1 MAVTGGA
8 TQVTAAPSEAP
19 WAARRFAGDAA
30 WVLVAQ
36 GVGKA
41 ASFAFVVVVTRS
53 VGVIEYGWFNFAASL
68 VPLFLVF
75 SVWGLDMNVYRA
87 MIRPGADRASVVA
100 SGLAVRVVLGVGA
113 LGLALAIGPF
123 FLSGSRAVAVLVLV
137 GGALLLDEISAFFG
151 TCMRSVE
158 RTRTFALIILVNRL
172 LSLALVLPV
181 VAAGGG
187 VIAVSATYLL
197 GSASAAAYAAV
208 HVRMAVPDLRAT
220 SAHRGQFR
228 TFLRE
233 GAPLGVAAG
242 LNMALFRID
251 AVLLQALEG
260 PVAVAQYGVA
270 YRFFESFLFIA
281 WSLAVVAMTRLA
293 DRSRDVAGRAFTI
306 TAAVLLTFYLPIAA
320 AAQIAAP
327 ELIEAVFGAR
337 YRAAAPAVLW
347 LTAAGGLYAIA
358 HLSRVASMLAGER
371 HRIALVAG
379 LALAVNVALNLVAIP
394 HFGVT
399 GAAGATFATEVLE
412 AALLLLVYRRATS
425 ALRPHRI
432 LLVPVVAVGVMLLGA
447 ALSGTEGLAA
457 LAVGGALFAVALP
470 TAARLL
476 APDET
481 RLAVAALR
489 SAR

>member
-1 MAVTGGA
+1 
-8 TQVTAAPSEAP
+8 
-19 WAARRFAGDAA
+19 
-30 WVLVAQ
+30 
-36 GVGKA
+36 
-41 ASFAFVVVVTRS
+41 
-53 VGVIEYGWFNFAASL
+53 
-68 VPLFLVF
+68 
-75 SVWGLDMNVYRA
+75 
-87 MIRPGADRASVVA
+87 
-100 SGLAVRVVLGVGA
+100 
-113 LGLALAIGPF
+113 
-123 FLSGSRAVAVLVLV
+123 
-137 GGALLLDEISAFFG
+137 
-151 TCMRSVE
+151 
-158 RTRTFALIILVNRL
+158 
-172 LSLALVLPV
+172 
-181 VAAGGG
+181 
-187 VIAVSATYLL
+187 
-197 GSASAAAYAAV
+197 
-208 HVRMAVPDLRAT
+208 
-220 SAHRGQFR
+220 
-228 TFLRE
+228 
-233 GAPLGVAAG
+233 
-242 LNMALFRID
+242 
-251 AVLLQALEG
+251 VLLQALEG
-260 PVAVAQYGVA
+260 PRAVAEYGVA